1 MKKVVLAV
9 VLVVCGVGGFFWLQ
23 RSQGESVAAAD
34 CLPSNVLFYA
44 EQHDFTDMYQVFMES
59 RLGRTISRLDYQGIA
74 AQIGEPGNAL
84 MEVDSSMKKVSKI
97 LADPAFDELLG
108 KEFSLALFP
117 ANSFAA
123 DNPAQDIEERLL
135 VLARPRHG
143 SRLIKLL
150 APLLS
155 KDIEQSTVQYG
166 SHTITRY
173 SIDKEHTVATAYVG
187 GLLLAGLEERLVR
200 KSLDYYDSRENTLAS
215 NEDFKKLHSGFKGSQ
230 LFTYL
235 SIPALL
241 DQGRVIC
248 KSLPDEERAE
258 FLALLKEWEG
268 WGGAAYGGWHE
279 EDLVRDKAEIL
290 FDRNLL
296 DKRVAAL
303 FDVKPGT
310 NNTLALVP
318 RDALL
323 YYWTNTLNLPLIWDL
338 YSTGANQR
346 QPQALEILS
355 RELRNSAGVDLEDVL
370 AMIDNEFGVIVKDVG
385 REGIPLPKVSLIVQL
400 RQPEKFLKVFR
411 VLLDN
416 ADIPVSEK
424 EYRGQE
430 ISYWG
435 VAPQGGLQPA
445 FVLLDD
451 YLFVSNSLDLV
462 QQIVDLK
469 VDPMNSLSHNP
480 VMKVLGND
488 LLGKNNSVTYVHI
501 AKLADSLKEIA
512 SWVASMAALQ
522 GPEAARNVDVL
533 VNQLVLPLL
542 DGVAIYTQM
551 ASRSIIGEESIV
563 LESTTTTVQ

>member
-1 MKKVVLAV
+1 MKKVLLAV
-9 VLVVCGVGGFFWLQ
+9 VFVLCGVGMFLWLQ
-23 RSQGESVAAAD
+23 GSQDEAVSAAD
-34 CLPSNVLFYA
+34 CLPSNVLFYT
-44 EQHDFTDMYQVFMES
+44 EQHDFTDMYQVFMDS
-59 RLGRTISRLDYQGIA
+59 RLGRTIARLDYQGIA
-74 AQIGEPGNAL
+74 AQIGESGNVL
-84 MEVDSSMKKVSKI
+84 MEVDNSMKRVSKI
-97 LADPAFDELLG
+97 LADPAFDEILG

-135 VLARPRHG
+135 VIARPRHG
-143 SRLIKLL
+143 SRLVKLL

-173 SIDKEHTVATAYVG
+173 YIDKDYTVSTAYVG

-215 NEDFKKLHSGFKGSQ
+215 NKDFKKLHSGFQGAQ
-230 LFTYL
+230 LFSYL

-248 KSLPDEERAE
+248 KSLPDGEREE

-268 WGGAAYGGWHE
+268 WGGGAYGGWHE

-290 FDRNLL
+290 FDRTLL
-296 DKRVAAL
+296 DKRVARL

-318 RDALL
+318 QDALL

-338 YSTGANQR
+338 YSTGANQQ
-346 QPQALEILS
+346 QPQALEILR
-355 RELRNSAGVDLEDVL
+355 RELRNSAGVELEDVL

-385 REGIPLPKVSLIVQL
+385 REGVPLPKVSLIVQL

-416 ADIPVSEK
+416 AEIPVSEK
-424 EYRGQE
+424 EYHGQE
-430 ISYWG
+430 VSYWG

-445 FVLLDD
+445 FVLLDN
-451 YLFVSNSLDLV
+451 YLLVSNSLDLV
-462 QQIVDLK
+462 QQIADLK
-469 VDPMNSLSHNP
+469 VDHMNSLSHSP
-480 VMKVLGND
+480 VMKVFGNG
-488 LLGKNNSVTYVHI
+488 LLEKNNSVTYVHI

-542 DGVAIYTQM
+542 DGVAIYTQQ

-563 LESTTTTVQ
+563 LESTTATVQ